1 MPDPDVSKTAKEFID
16 RALAARG
23 RLGYPTKV
31 SKKSYGLAIDQAAGV
46 FQALRA
52 TSGDRKERTHRS
64 SREPL

>member
-23 RLGYPTKV
+23 RLGYSTKI
-31 SKKSYGLAIDQAAGV
+31 SKKSYGLAVDQVAGV
-46 FQALRA
+46 FQALRG
-52 TSGDRKERTHRS
+52 TSADRNEPIDRS